1 MRERGS
7 VRERERASVRGKK
20 PLNAAPL
27 VMYFISVC
35 LCVRERE
42 KERERE
48 SVGEKGPPTAAPLAL
63 YSMAVASVC
72 EGVCVCERER
82 DSVRE

>member
-1 MRERGS
+1 
-7 VRERERASVRGKK
+7 V
-20 PLNAAPL
+20 
-27 VMYFISVC
+27 FVC
-35 LCVRERE
+35 ERERE

-72 EGVCVCERER
+72 EGVCVCVRER